1 MKTILSHK
9 TFMLLAFASII
20 IVSCKKESDTS
31 IPVVKPPVNQP
42 SVASI
47 GSIVD
52 VGAVNTDTRI
62 MKIGFNSQNYTLY
75 SPNEDVS
82 NVSAKVN
89 VAFYVNNDGLIPSG
103 EYSFSN
109 SDSKSPYTFDS
120 GVFTLDYGSDSYSN
134 QSDQIADGKIIV
146 TQVGN
151 KYQFSMQITL
161 ASGMTSSQILNGPV
175 DYADS
180 K

>member
-31 IPVVKPPVNQP
+31 VPVVKPPVNKP
-42 SVASI
+42 AVASL

-52 VGAVNTDTRI
+52 NGSVNADTRT

-82 NVSAKVN
+82 YVSAKVN

-109 SDSKSPYTFDS
+109 SDTKSPYTFDS
-120 GVFTLDYGSDSYSN
+120 GVFSLDYGSDSYGN
-134 QSDQIADGKIIV
+134 QSDQISDGKIIV
-146 TQVGN
+146 TQVGD

-161 ASGMTSSQILNGPV
+161 ASGMTSSQILNGSV
-175 DYADS
+175 DYADN

>member
-9 TFMLLAFASII
+9 TFMLFAFASII
-20 IVSCKKESDTS
+20 IVSCKKESDS
-31 IPVVKPPVNQP
+31 INPVAKPPVTQP

-52 VGAVNTDTRI
+52 VGTVNTDTRI

-75 SPNEDVS
+75 SPSEDVS
-82 NVSAKVN
+82 YVSAKVN

-103 EYSFSN
+103 EYSFTN
-109 SDSKSPYTFDS
+109 SDTKSPFTFDS
-120 GVFTLDYGSDSYSN
+120 GVFTLNYGSDSYST
-134 QSDQIADGKIIV
+134 QSDQIVDGKIIV
-146 TQVGN
+146 TQVGD
-151 KYQFSMQITL
+151 KYQFSLQVNL
-161 ASGMTSSQILNGPV
+161 ASGMTSSQILNGSV

>member
-9 TFMLLAFASII
+9 AIMLLALASII

-31 IPVVKPPVNQP
+31 VPVTKPPVNQP
-42 SVASI
+42 SVAPI

-52 VGAVNTDTRI
+52 NGSVNADTRI

-82 NVSAKVN
+82 YVSAKVN

-109 SDSKSPYTFDS
+109 SDSKSPFTFDS
-120 GVFTLDYGSDSYSN
+120 GVFALDFGGNASGN

-146 TQVGN
+146 TQIGD
-151 KYQFSMQITL
+151 KYQFSLDITL